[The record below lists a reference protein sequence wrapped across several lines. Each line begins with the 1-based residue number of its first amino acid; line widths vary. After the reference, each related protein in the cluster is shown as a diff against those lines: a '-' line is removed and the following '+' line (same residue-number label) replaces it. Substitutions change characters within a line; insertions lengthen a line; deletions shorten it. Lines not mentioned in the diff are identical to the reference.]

1 MKIEIHLIFEVS
13 VLDDDEDEVI
23 FIELNVADMIDAI
36 ENEDDDD
43 EVAIVMV
50 DVDDVQQREREN
62 EAAHIILHL
71 DDDEVER
78 LEIDEIDMNRHQS
91 MVVCENIE
99 GIDEND
105 FARLLV
111 EFQGLMLDDDE
122 VLDVII
128 MHIINDDEGVDV
140 TDDEI
145 EHLVERAIEVMLV
158 IMVDEV
164 DEQIDE
170 VDGDIVL
177 VVDELDVNE
186 YLLPDTQQLVDII

>member
-23 FIELNVADMIDAI
+23 FIELNVADIIDVI

-50 DVDDVQQREREN
+50 DVDDVQQSEREN
-62 EAAHIILHL
+62 EAAHIIWHL

-122 VLDVII
+122 VLDVIM

-170 VDGDIVL
+170 DDGDIVL